1 MRLKNSQ
8 DLFSYWDRMR
18 AGRDA
23 PSRDEI
29 EPSDIR
35 NLLADTFILD
45 ISRVHRAI
53 SYRLAGTRLCTAYGR
68 ELKGLGFLVNWRE
81 EDAFQI
87 AKVASKVFTD
97 FQPHVVSYTGETD
110 SGRAIEYEMLMLPLL
125 PMDDGSARVL
135 GVASP
140 TTLPF
145 WLGVEPLAVNRL
157 NSARAI
163 QKIARS
169 GSMAP
174 PLAHSGNGS
183 DLPSAANPG
192 KKPRK
197 VAHLTVLD
205 GGRKE

>member
-18 AGRDA
+18 AGRRA
-23 PSRDEI
+23 PSREEI

-87 AKVASKVFTD
+87 AQVASRVFSD
-97 FQPHVVSYTGETD
+97 FQPYVISYTGETE
-110 SGRAIEYEMLMLPLL
+110 SGRIIEYEMLMLPLL
-125 PMDDGSARVL
+125 PMEDGSARIL

-157 NSARAI
+157 NSVRPI
-163 QKIARS
+163 QKAARS
-169 GSMAP
+169 GAEAP
-174 PLAHSGNGS
+174 PLAHSGTGS
-183 DLPSAANPG
+183 HLPSAKEPG
-192 KKPRK
+192 NRPRK

-205 GGRKE
+205 GGRKA